1 MAPSLPN
8 AFKSCR
14 ELVSSMFDSEFD
26 EAFRS
31 EVSLKY
37 GGVSVRSM
45 VQFRVSTVCVEES
58 KQCRE

>member
-1 MAPSLPN
+1 MVPSFPK

-14 ELVSSMFDSEFD
+14 ELVSSMFDSELD

-37 GGVSVRSM
+37 GGVSVRSI
-45 VQFRVSTVCVEES
+45 VQLRVSTVCIFARS
-58 KQCRE
+58 PFNQ